1 MKKNRIYRVL
11 AATALATAGT
21 IAFSGTANA
30 QLIGPPPCPSLVAP
44 VPCIVFDYK
53 KLGNIATTN
62 AQEIAK
68 IQETVQFVNKAKE
81 TTQNIVSE
89 VRDIG
94 DLKLD
99 VRAPDFNK
107 IGEPLFEKFEGN
119 ISTAAKKVGDT
130 LFSGAEATVD
140 DQATTERSRELLV
153 ADSNAEAF
161 AYSAAE
167 NATRAKDE
175 GRYKELVKTM
185 CLSKDLRS
193 DWTVNSQIRLEV
205 LSLRAHNDALMTTLL
220 RQTAASKAQKM
231 AKKKPKGFD
240 VGTIAT
246 VAVAAYSL
254 INKSDKVDELQSL
267 FGKASG
273 LLGSL
278 GVVQMTSSAQDTL
291 RTTIADYDATV
302 ARKANVMSQFQSK
315 AQEWRRKSG
324 KGSAQNTINVVLSN
338 LNSVDNQMASLRG
351 QPVESLA
358 GAFQLR
364 NIDMNAMLQADVD
377 PRQFIGTWGDP
388 LKYKTTLDMSN
399 TLLKGVLD
407 SSLDGD
413 SDNDEFRQWVFNYND
428 VRLEEAWK
436 KVYADEARAELV
448 ETGKMIA
455 EENTLQGRTVDEAYV
470 KAQLEQIV
478 ARSNELA
485 QEISASEDAGSKQRA
500 AEILQKLQ
508 TLVGGGTSLPSGE
521 VDGNGD
527 PYTGAPTP

>member
-1 MKKNRIYRVL
+1 MKKSHVYKVL
-11 AATALATAGT
+11 AATMLATAGSF
-21 IAFSGTANA
+21 AFSGTANA
-30 QLIGPPPCPSLVAP
+30 QLIGPPPCPSIVAP

-68 IQETVQFVNKAKE
+68 IQQTVEFVNKAKE
-81 TTQNIVSE
+81 ATQNIASE
-89 VRDIG
+89 VHDIS

-107 IGEPLFEKFEGN
+107 IGDPLFEKFQGN
-119 ISTAAKKVGDT
+119 IASAASKVGDK
-130 LFSGAEATVD
+130 LFAGATPTVD
-140 DQATTERSRELLV
+140 AQAETERSRELLT
-153 ADSNAEAF
+153 ADANSEAF

-175 GRYKELVKTM
+175 DRYKELVKTM

-205 LSLRAHNDALMTTLL
+205 LNLRAHNDALMTTLL
-220 RQTAASKAQKM
+220 RQTAAAKAQKM
-231 AKKKPKGFD
+231 PKNKPKGFD
-240 VGTIAT
+240 IGTIAT
-246 VAVAAYSL
+246 VAVAAYTL
-254 INKSDKVDELQSL
+254 IDKSSKVDELQSL
-267 FGKASG
+267 YGKASG

-291 RTTIADYDATV
+291 RSTIADYEATV
-302 ARKANVMSQFQSK
+302 ARKANVMSQFQAK
-315 AQEWRRKSG
+315 AQEWQRKSG
-324 KGSAQNTINVVLSN
+324 KGSAQNTINVVLAN
-338 LNSVDNQMASLRG
+338 LNSVDNQMAALRS

-364 NIDMNAMLQADVD
+364 NIDMNAMLKNDVD

-407 SSLDGD
+407 SSIDGD

-436 KVYADEARAELV
+436 KVYADEARVELE

-455 EENTLQGRTVDEAYV
+455 EENALQGRTVDEAYV

-508 TLVGGGTSLPSGE
+508 TLVSGGTSLPSGE
-521 VDGNGD
+521 IDGNGN
-527 PYTGAPTP
+527 PYTGEPTP